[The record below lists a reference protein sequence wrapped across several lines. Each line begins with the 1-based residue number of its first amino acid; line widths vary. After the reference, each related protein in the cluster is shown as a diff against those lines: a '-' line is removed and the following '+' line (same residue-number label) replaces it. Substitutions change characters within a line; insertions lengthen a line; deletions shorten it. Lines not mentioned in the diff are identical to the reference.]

1 MISLGLLSTLSGKF
15 VIGDINLFIVNLIL
29 AVIILIVGFF
39 LGKIIKVIFRKLI
52 EQSGVARTAK
62 KSFVDLFLIVIQWS
76 IYILFVSLALDQL
89 GIPQLTSW
97 LTSILVVIPAL
108 VGALILISIGFAI
121 AVYLKDLIS
130 DSKILRKEILGT
142 IFFYFVIYIFII
154 FAIKTALIEQDKN
167 TVNTIIIIL
176 TAIVSA
182 AVAYS
187 HIKKH

>member
-1 MISLGLLSTLSGKF
+1 MISLGLLSTLSEKF

-39 LGKIIKVIFRKLI
+39 LGKVVKVIFRKLI

-130 DSKILRKEILGT
+130 DSKILKKEILGM
-142 IFFYFVIYIFII
+142 IFFYFVIYIFTI